1 MVTNNK
7 GKFNNADIIGLKI
20 IIMKNIYFIIAI
32 IFLFGCKKE
41 KIEPSEKVD
50 LTGKLKCLI
59 LKDNYKQ
66 LFKYYDTTGELKNIS
81 SIIGTDTFVF
91 YSFKR
96 ESKSVFVYP
105 DTNRFNYFYKILMD
119 NQDLIS
125 SFKSWENGISKDL
138 YKFSYT
144 NKLVFFTDKEGEPD
158 IGNTKY
164 HSFTIENGNYTKYLH
179 TYLSLF
185 GGPFTDTV
193 KLMYTNLPNNRYAPL
208 QKLLLY
214 SDEMFNYLGYDNN
227 FIVPQN
233 KNLVK
238 SIEINGFLRTK
249 DLWDFEYEFNALS
262 QLTKMKI
269 TRIGG
274 VQEYTMEYY

>member
-1 MVTNNK
+1 
-7 GKFNNADIIGLKI
+7 
-20 IIMKNIYFIIAI
+20 MKNIYFIIAI

-119 NQDLIS
+119 NQDL
-125 SFKSWENGISKDL
+125 KA
-138 YKFSYT
+138 
-144 NKLVFFTDKEGEPD
+144 GE
-158 IGNTKY
+158 
-164 HSFTIENGNYTKYLH
+164 
-179 TYLSLF
+179 
-185 GGPFTDTV
+185 
-193 KLMYTNLPNNRYAPL
+193 
-208 QKLLLY
+208 
-214 SDEMFNYLGYDNN
+214 
-227 FIVPQN
+227 FIYYR
-233 KNLVK
+233 
-238 SIEINGFLRTK
+238 NGFIL
-249 DLWDFEYEFNALS
+249 LS
-262 QLTKMKI
+262 GRIESVNNLYCVINPCKPESDKI
-269 TRIGG
+269 GSVIDVKFISNISRKRSELEQP
-274 VQEYTMEYY
+274 VLV